1 MSKSVSRLTNLLLS
15 SNGSDIALL
24 LLRIFVGI
32 MMLTHGVAKIENFST
47 LKANFPDPVGL
58 GAGFS
63 LLLITCA
70 EVGCS
75 LLVIVGLVTRLAV
88 IPLIVGI
95 TASRVTRP
103 TITSREQPTS
113 AQVISNSEKPAP
125 NPTGSGK
132 FAFSVLKFSIL
143 ATPCVSI
150 IMPTKIRSNNNAMSE
165 PLLDRSRLVSRETDL
180 LMVLGFNGLFYVKIM
195 QEMYPIAGG
204 GQIIAGIKA
213 RAFRSRHSGCRPAGA
228 GADWFCCMH
237 PRRTHIGRR
246 PFSCECR
253 SDSGRKMLSLRENSG
268 S

>member
-88 IPLIVGI
+88 IPLIVGMCVAAFLTFPGFSELALLYLSIYI
-95 TASRVTRP
+95 T
-103 TITSREQPTS
+103 
-113 AQVISNSEKPAP
+113 
-125 NPTGSGK
+125 
-132 FAFSVLKFSIL
+132 
-143 ATPCVSI
+143 
-150 IMPTKIRSNNNAMSE
+150 
-165 PLLDRSRLVSRETDL
+165 LL
-180 LMVLGFNGLFYVKIM
+180 
-195 QEMYPIAGG
+195 IAGPG
-204 GQIIAGIKA
+204 EYSLDELL
-213 RAFRSRHSGCRPAGA
+213 R
-228 GADWFCCMH
+228 MTL
-237 PRRTHIGRR
+237 RR
-246 PFSCECR
+246 
-253 SDSGRKMLSLRENSG
+253 KNSN
-268 S
+268 